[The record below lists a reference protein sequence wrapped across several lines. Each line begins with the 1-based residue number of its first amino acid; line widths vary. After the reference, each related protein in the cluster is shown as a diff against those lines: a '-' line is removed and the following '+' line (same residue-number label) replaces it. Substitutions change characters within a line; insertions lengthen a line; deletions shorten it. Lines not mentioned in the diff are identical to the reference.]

1 MVVTLAVTADRA
13 RYPKAV
19 THRLTADQARRIAV
33 GAQLLDANRPADV
46 VGLAEQ
52 LGAIKIDPTAT
63 IAPAEHT
70 ILWSRIGESYE
81 SAQLAKAVESD
92 RVLFE
97 FDGAFRPMSL
107 LPLMLPAMRRWPQRP
122 KTREWLEANDRF
134 RRDVLARLRAEGP
147 LLASDIPDT
156 AEVTRPP
163 DGWYGS
169 NQVVHML
176 DFLQRQGEIAI
187 VGREGRH
194 RRWDLA
200 ERVYPADLPEYDF
213 DEAER
218 LLAERRLQA
227 AGIAKQK
234 SPWTPVGE
242 AGEPAV
248 VEGSSRKYRVDT
260 QALAALDHDPG
271 GRVAFL
277 SPYDGMLFDRPRLKE
292 LFEFEYVLEQFKPTP
307 QRTYGFFAHPILMGD
322 RFVGML
328 DAEVDRENE
337 LLKVT
342 AVHEFLPFDP
352 EEDELVRAEIA
363 DLAEWL
369 GVHLLP

>member
-1 MVVTLAVTADRA
+1 M
-13 RYPKAV
+13 
-19 THRLTADQARRIAV
+19 THRLTLDQARRIAV
-33 GAQLLDANRPADV
+33 GAQLLDANRPGDV
-46 VGLAEQ
+46 VGVAEQ

-63 IAPAEHT
+63 IAPAENS
-70 ILWSRIGESYE
+70 ILWSRIGATYE
-81 SAQLAKAVESD
+81 PSQLTKAVEQD
-92 RVLFE
+92 HLLFE
-97 FDGAFRPMSL
+97 FDGAFRPISL

-134 RRDVLARLRAEGP
+134 RTDVLARLRADGP

-156 AEVTRPP
+156 AQVTRPP

-176 DFLQRQGEIAI
+176 DFLQRQGEVA
-187 VGREGRH
+187 VVRREGRN
-194 RRWDLA
+194 RVWDLA
-200 ERVYPADLPEYDF
+200 ERVYPTGMPQYELE
-213 DEAER
+213 EAES
-218 LLAERRLQA
+218 LLGERRLQA

-248 VEGSSRKYRVDT
+248 IEGSTRKYRVDP
-260 QALAALDHDPG
+260 QALAALEQDDG

-277 SPYDGMLFDRPRLKE
+277 NPYDPMLFDRPRLQE
-292 LFEFEYVLEQFKPTP
+292 LFEFEYVLEQFKPKP
-307 QRTYGFFAHPILMGD
+307 QRKYGFFAHPILMGD

-328 DAEVDRENE
+328 DAEVDREAEMLVVN
-337 LLKVT
+337 

-352 EEDELVRAEIA
+352 EEDEMVRAEIDA
-363 DLAEWL
+363 LAEWL
-369 GVHLLP
+369 GMGVRAW

>member
-1 MVVTLAVTADRA
+1 M
-13 RYPKAV
+13 
-19 THRLTADQARRIAV
+19 THRLTLDQARRIAV
-33 GAQLLDANRPADV
+33 GAQLLDANRPGDV
-46 VGLAEQ
+46 VGVAEQ

-63 IAPAEHT
+63 IAPAENS
-70 ILWSRIGESYE
+70 ILWSRIGATYE
-81 SAQLAKAVESD
+81 PSQLTKAVEQD
-92 RVLFE
+92 HLLFE
-97 FDGAFRPMSL
+97 FDGAFRPISL

-134 RRDVLARLRAEGP
+134 RTDVLARLRADGP

-156 AEVTRPP
+156 AQVTRPP

-176 DFLQRQGEIAI
+176 DFLQRQGEVA
-187 VGREGRH
+187 VVRREGRN
-194 RRWDLA
+194 RVWDLA
-200 ERVYPADLPEYDF
+200 ERVYPTGMPQYELE
-213 DEAER
+213 EAES
-218 LLAERRLQA
+218 LLGERRLQA

-248 VEGSSRKYRVDT
+248 IEGSTRKYRVDP
-260 QALAALDHDPG
+260 QALAALEQDDG

-277 SPYDGMLFDRPRLKE
+277 NPYDPMLFDRPRLQE
-292 LFEFEYVLEQFKPTP
+292 LFEFEYVLEQFKPKP
-307 QRTYGFFAHPILMGD
+307 QRKYGFFAHPILMGD

-328 DAEVDRENE
+328 DAEVDREAEMLVVN
-337 LLKVT
+337 

-352 EEDELVRAEIA
+352 EEDEMVRAEIDA
-363 DLAEWL
+363 LAEWL
-369 GVHLLP
+369 GVGVRAW

>member
-1 MVVTLAVTADRA
+1 M
-13 RYPKAV
+13 
-19 THRLTADQARRIAV
+19 THRLTVDQARRIAV
-33 GAQLLDANRPADV
+33 GAQLLDANRPGDV
-46 VGLAEQ
+46 VGVAEQ

-63 IAPAEHT
+63 IAPAENT
-70 ILWSRIGESYE
+70 ILWSRIGATYE
-81 SAQLAKAVESD
+81 PSQLTKVVERD
-92 RVLFE
+92 HLLFE
-97 FDGAFRPMSL
+97 FDGAFRPISL

-134 RRDVLARLRAEGP
+134 RTDVLARLRADGP

-156 AEVTRPP
+156 AQVTRPP

-176 DFLQRQGEIAI
+176 DFLQRQGEVA
-187 VGREGRH
+187 VVRREGRN
-194 RRWDLA
+194 RVWDLA
-200 ERVYPADLPEYDF
+200 ERVYPTGMPQYELE
-213 DEAER
+213 EAES
-218 LLAERRLQA
+218 LLGERRLQA

-248 VEGSSRKYRVDT
+248 IEGSTRKYRVDP
-260 QALAALDHDPG
+260 QALAALEQDDG

-277 SPYDGMLFDRPRLKE
+277 NPYDPMLFDRPRLQE
-292 LFEFEYVLEQFKPTP
+292 LFEFEYVLEQFKPKP
-307 QRTYGFFAHPILMGD
+307 QRKYGFFAHPILMGD

-328 DAEVDRENE
+328 DAEVDREAEMLVVN
-337 LLKVT
+337 

-352 EEDELVRAEIA
+352 EEDEMVRAEIDA
-363 DLAEWL
+363 LAEWL
-369 GVHLLP
+369 GVGVRAW